1 MFCRTPI
8 VVGVENQIVSIGF
21 LRLRNSHLGRSR
33 SRSLLGVQVEP
44 SRVLHRVYS
53 HVGWL

>member
-8 VVGVENQIVSIGF
+8 VVGVENEIVSIGF

-33 SRSLLGVQVEP
+33 SRSLLGVQAEP
-44 SRVLHRVYS
+44 SRVLHRD
-53 HVGWL
+53 